1 MEKQKERSREA
12 LREQQAAALHL
23 DTEPLSLQPKSQKKT
38 TAPENPTHKS
48 WTSIPTSP
56 QAKSI
61 EKKSKKRTCQSA
73 VEGEGW
79 RQDF

>member
-23 DTEPLSLQPKSQKKT
+23 DTEPLQPKSQKKT